1 MTVNTRLHSLWKY
14 NFDPKSNRYIV
25 IFACFLRFHKLGF
38 GLRFAPV
45 LIFLRLTNCSTLLSL
60 QIEMESQKNTA
71 TNLERISGDYK
82 QMKEENNVLAKK
94 LKAAKWVNRRLFYTN
109 RYFLMNNASRNKEF
123 DWSDIFCSLLSLLF
137 LFESLMNQLLRTN
150 CQTCSEFGSACNSK
164 IIQYYRVR
172 CHTGYRVI
180 LGVLADYKI
189 TRCCYRRL
197 KWSLPLDQEYLSEL
211 THKLMFLI
219 EARPWC
225 FTFFAKRHSPHKKG
239 SL

>member
-14 NFDPKSNRYIV
+14 NFDLKSNRYIV
-25 IFACFLRFHKLGF
+25 IFACFLRFHKLGL

-45 LIFLRLTNCSTLLSL
+45 LIFLHLTNCSTLLSL

-137 LFESLMNQLLRTN
+137 LFESLMNHCCGPMARHVHNLEVRATRKSSNVTVYVVIPVTAL
-150 CQTCSEFGSACNSK
+150 FWVFWP
-164 IIQYYRVR
+164 II
-172 CHTGYRVI
+172 
-180 LGVLADYKI
+180 K
-189 TRCCYRRL
+189 
-197 KWSLPLDQEYLSEL
+197 
-211 THKLMFLI
+211 
-219 EARPWC
+219 
-225 FTFFAKRHSPHKKG
+225 SPNVVTDG
-239 SL
+239 